1 MSHPSW
7 YTRRMIMNEENIYR
21 VTIGNGPLTSI
32 MPIKARDVDHA
43 IRIAKG
49 MRLGRVIKV
58 QFDCVDDYS

>member
-1 MSHPSW
+1 
-7 YTRRMIMNEENIYR
+7 MIESIYR

-32 MPIKARDVDHA
+32 MPIRARDVGHA

-58 QFDCVDDYS
+58 QYDCDCE